1 MNIVAKFEVS
11 FNCFLDSTGHVTQP
25 LPDFAKDPQELLM
38 MYRLI
43 MLLRTF
49 DNKAVTLQR
58 TGKIGT
64 YAGILGQEA
73 VSVGIGAAMRADDVL
88 CPAYRE
94 YGAFLQRG
102 GKMSDIL
109 CFWGGDERGSQ
120 FDNESDFPMCIPIA
134 TQCLHA
140 TGVAVAFKLRK
151 QPRVAVTVLG
161 DGGTSKGDFYEAI
174 NLAGDWRLPVV
185 FVINNNQW
193 AISCPRSA
201 QTATETLAQKSIGA
215 GFTGLQV
222 DGNDVIAVRNAVA
235 NALEIARTGGGPT
248 LIEAITYRLC
258 DHTTADD
265 AKRYREK
272 EEVERAWQIEPLLR
286 LRSYLESIHIL
297 TPSED
302 EKIKAECSVQVEQ
315 AVVEYLN
322 KKSQAPE
329 SMFDYL
335 YAKLPHDLKEQR
347 QDLLENC

>member
-11 FNCFLDSTGHVTQP
+11 FNCFLDETGHIVQP

-38 MYRLI
+38 MYRLM

-73 VSVGIGAAMRADDVL
+73 VSVGLGAAMQPDDVL

-109 CFWGGDERGSQ
+109 SFWGGDERGSQ
-120 FDNESDFPMCIPIA
+120 FDNKADFPICVPIA

-140 TGVAVAFKLRK
+140 AGVAVAFKLRK
-151 QPRVAVTVLG
+151 QPHVAVTVLG
-161 DGGTSKGDFYEAI
+161 DGGTSKGDFYEAM

-193 AISCPRSA
+193 AISYPRSA
-201 QTATETLAQKSIGA
+201 QTATETLAQKAIAA

-222 DGNDVIAVRNAVA
+222 DGNDVIAVRDAVA

-265 AKRYREK
+265 AKRYREND
-272 EEVERAWQIEPLLR
+272 EVDRAWQVEPLLR
-286 LRSYLESIHIL
+286 LRSYLESMHAL
-297 TPSED
+297 NQTED
-302 EKIKAECSVQVEQ
+302 EKIQAECSMQVEQ
-315 AVVEYLN
+315 AVQEYLN
-322 KKSQAPE
+322 KKPQAPE

>member
-1 MNIVAKFEVS
+1 VNIVAKFEVS
-11 FNCFLDSTGHVTQP
+11 FNCFLDETGHIVQP

-38 MYRLI
+38 MYRLM

-73 VSVGIGAAMRADDVL
+73 VSVGLGAAMQPDDVL

-109 CFWGGDERGSQ
+109 SFWGGDERGSQ
-120 FDNESDFPMCIPIA
+120 FDNKADFPICVPIA

-140 TGVAVAFKLRK
+140 AGVAVAFKLRK
-151 QPRVAVTVLG
+151 QPHVAVTVLG
-161 DGGTSKGDFYEAI
+161 DGGTSKGDFYEAM

-193 AISCPRSA
+193 AISYPRSA
-201 QTATETLAQKSIGA
+201 QTATETLAQKAIAA

-222 DGNDVIAVRNAVA
+222 DGNDVIAVRDAVA

-265 AKRYREK
+265 AKRYREND
-272 EEVERAWQIEPLLR
+272 EVDRAWQVEPLLR
-286 LRSYLESIHIL
+286 LRSYLESMHAL
-297 TPSED
+297 NQTED
-302 EKIKAECSVQVEQ
+302 EKIQAECSMQVEQ
-315 AVVEYLN
+315 AVQEYLN
-322 KKSQAPE
+322 KKPQAPE